1 VPLLL
6 LLLAL
11 SGTALLRVRRRQ
23 ESAEHFRK
31 MVELEP
37 DFASA
42 YFNLAL
48 SFDMGGQYPDAV
60 TNHKAFLAR
69 APRAMVEQ
77 VTLANDRIKELD
89 GMPALTVG
97 GSR

>member
-1 VPLLL
+1 VGP
-6 LLLAL
+6 
-11 SGTALLRVRRRQ
+11 
-23 ESAEHFRK
+23 EE
-31 MVELEP
+31 
-37 DFASA
+37 
-42 YFNLAL
+42 
-48 SFDMGGQYPDAV
+48 PDAV
-60 TNHKAFLAR
+60 TNYRAFLAR